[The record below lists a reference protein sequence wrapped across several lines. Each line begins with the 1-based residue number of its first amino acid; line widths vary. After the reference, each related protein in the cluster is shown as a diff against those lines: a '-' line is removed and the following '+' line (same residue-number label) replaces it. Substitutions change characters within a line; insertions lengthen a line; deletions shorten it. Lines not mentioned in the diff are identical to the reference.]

1 MPDQRAEQ
9 QRSGPSKP
17 RAPRASAL
25 TSLGTK
31 LALTVVLVLAIASAI
46 IGVTLSERARAS
58 VIESKARAASMM
70 VDLFAASVAPV
81 LDFDDQ
87 EALNAELGN
96 LRANK
101 DVLYAAVWKAGQEQP
116 AVELGARPALAIRPS
131 GNRAELSEKH
141 IEYARTVS
149 DPNGKALGV
158 VAVHLSLANENA
170 EARRLQ
176 RRIVGLSAL
185 VAAAIAALV
194 IAVARRQVLTP
205 LNRLARA
212 ARRLEGGE
220 RVQVEV
226 RSADEVGNL
235 GRAFNAMAAAIV
247 DREQRLEALN
257 KRQQELFDHMRQ
269 AVVVVGEG
277 GVLDEVRSRHALEV
291 LDAESPERE
300 ILWELLYPDDP
311 NGVEAEALR
320 EWLTLVIGAPSTDWD
335 QLAELSPASAVLHKG
350 TPGERMLTLEFRPI
364 SDEGVIKRLLL
375 LATDETE
382 KRRLERAVEQQEQEH
397 VRQMAAMRRLI
408 AGGGQLLVR
417 VLDGARER
425 LGFCRETLQRELTLA
440 DAEAFFHHAHTIKG
454 EARAFD
460 LGALGTEAS
469 LLEDKVA
476 ELRRWLRERAAAP
489 PRPLLAELGECLDRT
504 ERAVQRAA
512 ELLVEASPI
521 GPAILEQVTVRRS
534 DIDALLT
541 LAGERRDQLG
551 RVVSRLASRPF
562 GESTFNLA
570 EAVVQWATRSG
581 KRARLACEGGDVM
594 VPPALARV
602 LPGVLSH
609 LVRNAVAHGIEAP
622 EERQRAGKLDT
633 GLVVLRAVPGERGP
647 VIAITDDGRG
657 MDRDAVRNR
666 AVELGLDA
674 NMPAADLVLIHG
686 LTTRDRAED
695 LAGRGVGLSA
705 VRAELESAGYAVTLT
720 SESGRGTIVTLRPVA
735 TGSLIE
741 TMDLGPKLSDTA
753 AR

>member
-1 MPDQRAEQ
+1 MKEGADQP
-9 QRSGPSKP
+9 RSGPSTPRTP
-17 RAPRASAL
+17 RAMAL
-25 TSLGTK
+25 SSLGTK
-31 LALTVVLVLAIASAI
+31 LALTVVLVLGLASAI

-58 VIESKARAASMM
+58 VIESKTAAASMM

-81 LDFDDQ
+81 LDFDDD

-101 DVLYAAVWKAGQEQP
+101 DVLYAAVWKEGEPKP
-116 AVELGARPALAIRPS
+116 AVELGARPPGALRPV
-131 GNRAELSEKH
+131 GVQTRASENH
-141 IEYARTVS
+141 IEYARQVS
-149 DPNGKALGV
+149 DPTGKKLGV

-176 RRIVGLSAL
+176 RRIVALSAL

-194 IAVARRQVLTP
+194 IAVARQQVLTP

-212 ARRLEGGE
+212 ARRLERGE
-220 RVQVEV
+220 RVEVEV

-247 DREQRLEALN
+247 DREQRLEAVN

-269 AVVVVGEG
+269 AVVVIGEDG
-277 GVLDEVRSRHALEV
+277 MLDEVRSRHALDV
-291 LDAESPERE
+291 LDAKSPGRE

-311 NGVEAEALR
+311 GGVEAEALR
-320 EWLTLVIGAPSTDWD
+320 EWLNFTVGASAGAWD
-335 QLAELSPASAVLHKG
+335 ELAKLAPTSAVLHKQKLD
-350 TPGERMLTLEFRPI
+350 ERMLTLEFRPI
-364 SDEGVIKRLLL
+364 VEGDVIKRLLL

-382 KRRLERAVEQQEQEH
+382 KRRLERAVEEQGQEH
-397 VRQMAAMRRLI
+397 LRQMAAMRRLI

-425 LGFCRETLQRELTLA
+425 LGLCREMLERPLA
-440 DAEAFFHHAHTIKG
+440 VTDAEAFFHYAHTIKG

-460 LGALGTEAS
+460 LGALGTEAA

-476 ELRRWLRERAAAP
+476 ELRRWLREHTAPP
-489 PRPLLAELGECLDRT
+489 PRPLMAELGECLDRA

-521 GPAILEQVTVRRS
+521 GPAILEQVTVRRT
-534 DIDALLT
+534 DIDALLE
-541 LAGERRDQLG
+541 LVGERRDQLG

-570 EAVVQWATRSG
+570 EAAVQWAMRSG

-622 EERQRAGKLDT
+622 EERERAGKAET
-633 GLVVLRAVPGERGP
+633 GLVVLRASSGERGP
-647 VIAITDDGRG
+647 VIAIEDDGRG
-657 MDRDAVRNR
+657 IDQDAVRRR
-666 AVELGLDA
+666 AGELGLDA
-674 NMPAADLVLIHG
+674 TASPAELVLSHG
-686 LTTRDRAED
+686 LTTRDTAED

-705 VRAELESAGYAVTLT
+705 VRAEVEKAGYSVTLT
-720 SESGRGTIVTLRPVA
+720 SESGRGTTVTLCPV
-735 TGSLIE
+735 TLSLSIE
-741 TMDLGPKLSDTA
+741 KMDLGPKLRDTS